1 MASKQEQLV
10 QEIGN
15 MSVLELADLVKAIEE
30 AFGVSAAMPVAAAAP
45 VAAGAAGPAAQE
57 EKSEYKVTLQDAGSE
72 KIKAIKAVKSLISG
86 LSLSEAKEKVEGAP
100 SVLAESASKQDA
112 EKIKKELEAVGA
124 KVVLS

>member
-1 MASKQEQLV
+1 MASKSYEKMV
-10 QEIGN
+10 EEIGN
-15 MSVLELADLVKAIEE
+15 MSVLELADLVKLLEE
-30 AFGVSAAMPVAAAAP
+30 TFGVSAAMPAMAAAP
-45 VAAGAAGPAAQE
+45 AAAPAAAAQE

-72 KIKAIKAVKSLISG
+72 KIKAIKAVKSLIAG
-86 LSLSEAKEKVEGAP
+86 LSLSEAKDKVEGAP

>member
-1 MASKQEQLV
+1 MASKSYEKMV
-10 QEIGN
+10 EEIGN
-15 MSVLELADLVKAIEE
+15 MSVLELADLVKLLEE
-30 AFGVSAAMPVAAAAP
+30 TFGVSAAMPAMAAAP
-45 VAAGAAGPAAQE
+45 AAAPAAAAQE

-72 KIKAIKAVKSLISG
+72 KIKAIKVVKSLIAG
-86 LSLSEAKEKVEGAP
+86 LSLSEAKDKVEGAP